1 MENAE
6 ISSLNPDL
14 VERDWH
20 GVVVLYGS
28 GFSDRDHAMF
38 DEMTPRCRVVSPT
51 LMEVDI
57 PREMTAGT
65 HTYEVKVKTV
75 FGSYSNS
82 EEFVVL

>member
-20 GVVVLYGS
+20 GTVVVYGS
-28 GFSDRDHAMF
+28 SFGERDHVLF
-38 DEMTPRCRVVSPT
+38 DNHMPRCRVISPT
-51 LMEVDI
+51 LIEVDI

-65 HTYEVKVKTV
+65 HTYEVKVKTM